1 MATDLTNGRALQLAD
16 SRPEIRRQYDM
27 RDIEVMAK
35 NAAASRMFGMDAAQA
50 FTLMLIAQSE
60 GLDPIQAL
68 KRYHVIQ
75 GRPAMRAD
83 AMQAEFQ
90 RQGGT
95 VEWLSTT
102 DAECKAIFRHPA
114 QCPKGQL
121 VSFDM
126 ADAKRAELGGKD
138 NWRKYPAA
146 MLRARVISMGVRM
159 VLPGVV
165 VGIYTPEEVTD
176 FLPDDRGP
184 VAAAVVLE
192 RPEGQAGFIH
202 EPAHEPKSSEISE
215 ARAFIRDEIT
225 AAHDRL
231 RATLAIEGKP
241 EAFAPLAKEPQVA
254 QALVSRW
261 IADGAMEEKDIQK
274 DKPNARGELVRD
286 PAKVGAAVQVAW
298 SQDPDDVKA
307 DVRQY
312 LSGKEREALAAAG
325 IHVAEDESQAT
336 ADDD

>member
-1 MATDLTNGRALQLAD
+1 MATDLTNGRALQLAE
-16 SRPEIRRQYDM
+16 SRPEIRRQYEM
-27 RDIEVMAK
+27 RDIETMAK

-95 VEWLSTT
+95 VEWVETT
-102 DAECKAIFRHPA
+102 DVLCTAIFRHPA

-121 VSFDM
+121 VSFGM

-165 VGIYTPEEVTD
+165 VGIYTPEEVVD
-176 FLPDDRGP
+176 FMPDDRGA
-184 VAAAVVLE
+184 VAQAVILE

-202 EPAHEPKSSEISE
+202 EPAHEPKSSEVSE

-241 EAFAPLAKEPQVA
+241 EAFSPIAKEPQVA
-254 QALVSRW
+254 QALVTRW
-261 IADGAMEEKDIQK
+261 IATGELDEAEILK
-274 DKPNARGELVRD
+274 DKPNARGERVRD

-298 SQDPDDVKA
+298 SQDPDEVKE
-307 DVRQY
+307 DVRAY
-312 LSGKEREALAAAG
+312 LLGKEREFLAAAG
-325 IHVAEDESQAT
+325 ISVADDECQAV